1 MTRQEFVDKLVDI
14 LETEED
20 LTPQTN
26 LNDVEEYD
34 SLTVLSIIAFVDKN
48 FSKTLSA
55 DQLASVT
62 TVNSLI
68 DIIGADNFE

>member
-1 MTRQEFVDKLVDI
+1 MTRQEFADKLVDI

-20 LTPQTN
+20 LTPQTE
-26 LNDVEEYD
+26 LNEVEEYD

-55 DQLASVT
+55 NQLASVT

-68 DIIGADNFE
+68 DLIGADNFE